1 MGLQYLDM
9 IRTLGERPSTKWI
22 IPMELTNMARSI
34 EDRLSSMTRASNGQG
49 GGDGT
54 TQAVPRAYSGRGGTA
69 DRSSPNSK

>member
-9 IRTLGERPSTKWI
+9 MRTLGERPSTKWI
-22 IPMELTNMARSI
+22 IPMELTNVARSI

-54 TQAVPRAYSGRGGTA
+54 T
-69 DRSSPNSK
+69 